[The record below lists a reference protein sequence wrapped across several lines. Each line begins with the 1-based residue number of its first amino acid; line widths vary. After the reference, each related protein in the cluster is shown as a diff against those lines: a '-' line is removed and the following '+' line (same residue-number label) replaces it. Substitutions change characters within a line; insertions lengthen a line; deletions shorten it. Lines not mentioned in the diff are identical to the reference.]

1 MNKNAVY
8 TILGIVIVF
17 LLIGVVTFLKK
28 PITPEIPSIAP
39 KPEILTPIENATQ
52 TPVTEEKKETEDTK
66 RFSSCVVLDE
76 EYCDKA
82 KPTYYPNN
90 ESIPPEI
97 RGKLAGVKLN
107 LNKGSKIYAPFDGIV
122 NSGYSV
128 SPDGKNYELIFVTMS
143 PAKIEEAI
151 TVIFLNAKIDPKID
165 QEIRTESER
174 KTVIQES
181 PVPILG
187 IKVKKGELIGT
198 IKDENLKLPE
208 EEYNFAITFQ
218 KRSETSIESVPQ
230 SIPEIV
236 KKYFSVE

>member
-1 MNKNAVY
+1 
-8 TILGIVIVF
+8 
-17 LLIGVVTFLKK
+17 
-28 PITPEIPSIAP
+28 
-39 KPEILTPIENATQ
+39 
-52 TPVTEEKKETEDTK
+52 
-66 RFSSCVVLDE
+66 
-76 EYCDKA
+76 
-82 KPTYYPNN
+82 
-90 ESIPPEI
+90 
-97 RGKLAGVKLN
+97 
-107 LNKGSKIYAPFDGIV
+107 
-122 NSGYSV
+122 
-128 SPDGKNYELIFVTMS
+128 MS